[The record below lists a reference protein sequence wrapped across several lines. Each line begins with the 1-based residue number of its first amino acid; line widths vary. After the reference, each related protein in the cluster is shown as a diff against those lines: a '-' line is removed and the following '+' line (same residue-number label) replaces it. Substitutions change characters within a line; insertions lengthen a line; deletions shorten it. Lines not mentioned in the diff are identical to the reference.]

1 MMTPL
6 ENLHY
11 AIGELAYAIAAAD
24 GKIDKKEREEFH
36 NIVKAELRF
45 CKDYGFDVAD
55 IIFQILDKDKQM
67 DVEEM
72 YVSAMHTIKTNE
84 YYLSP
89 KLKTTSIKVMEHM
102 AKAFPPVTP
111 SEHSLLERFKKDIA
125 PINGDPVF
133 YESKK

>member
-1 MMTPL
+1 MMEPL

-11 AIGELAYAIAAAD
+11 AIGELAYATAAAD

-45 CKDYGFDVAD
+45 CKDYGFDVSD
-55 IIFQILDKDKQM
+55 IIFHILDKDKQM

-72 YVSAMHTIKTNE
+72 YTSAMQTIKTNGH
-84 YYLSP
+84 YMSP
-89 KLKTTSIKVMEHM
+89 KLKATSIRVMEHM

-111 SEHSLLERFKKDIA
+111 SEGSLLERFKKDIA